1 MLFSGD
7 YNRPFFRSI
16 RSQVILRTAG
26 MSASGMNAGSKT
38 CGKKGM
44 AMIVPVETSSNT
56 DMSLVVIRLP
66 GANASHKAM
75 TTRTV
80 APQSRVVGRCGRVH
94 RDENKE
100 KQDTAEK
107 PVQPENHVVGCS
119 YVVTPAV
126 FPYRESDDERKK
138 QGTYDERSEWSGGG
152 SSRYARYTL
161 VGVRLPGQ
169 RSYGAG
175 VIDDA
180 GFSCVLHQY
189 RGQEHLFLECG
200 STIERCA

>member
-75 TTRTV
+75 IHKN
-80 APQSRVVGRCGRVH
+80 GWH
-94 RDENKE
+94 HK
-100 KQDTAEK
+100 AE
-107 PVQPENHVVGCS
+107 
-119 YVVTPAV
+119 
-126 FPYRESDDERKK
+126 
-138 QGTYDERSEWSGGG
+138 
-152 SSRYARYTL
+152 
-161 VGVRLPGQ
+161 
-169 RSYGAG
+169 
-175 VIDDA
+175 
-180 GFSCVLHQY
+180 
-189 RGQEHLFLECG
+189 
-200 STIERCA
+200 